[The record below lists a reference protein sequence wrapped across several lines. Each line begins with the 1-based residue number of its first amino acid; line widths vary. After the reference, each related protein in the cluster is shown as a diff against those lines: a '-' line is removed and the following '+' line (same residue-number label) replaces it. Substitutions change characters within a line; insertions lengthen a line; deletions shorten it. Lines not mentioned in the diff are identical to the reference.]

1 MWKIILNTKL
11 LIYILF
17 LQKEKVK
24 HRAHHY
30 PTMLQCKQIIGPTE
44 INGQQKQV
52 MHPSGVQYFPSKTC
66 CTILQIVLGISSVL
80 DHFYQ
85 HSIVRSSIYIQPTIR
100 IRPEKTMQNTPLC
113 LIHLWEKFRIIRKH
127 ITIRSVNFRDL
138 FQFCFGFCFIH

>member
-113 LIHLWEKFRIIRKH
+113 LIHLCRK
-127 ITIRSVNFRDL
+127 IYDDFEN
-138 FQFCFGFCFIH
+138 